1 MSSESVSEPAIDRC
15 LPVYDTR
22 SIYKI
27 EVNADV
33 EDTYRAARTLDL
45 SDSLPV
51 RALFAVRGLPHLL
64 SGKANFTRALTLNT
78 FLDAGFMI
86 LEERAPDE
94 FVMGVA
100 GKFWRPDSGF
110 LAVAPEDFRTFDEPG
125 YAKGALDFR
134 VSERPGGGCLLTT
147 ETRVLCT
154 DASSR
159 RKFGLY
165 WRAIGPFS
173 GFIRHQMLRQ
183 VKRTAEAG
191 G

>member
-1 MSSESVSEPAIDRC
+1 MSSGFVSAPAIDRC
-15 LPVYDTR
+15 LPDYDMR

-27 EVNADV
+27 KVNAHV

-45 SDSLPV
+45 SSSLPV
-51 RALFAVRGLPHLL
+51 RGLFALRGLPHLL
-64 SGKANFTRALTLNT
+64 LRKAKFDRSLTLES

-86 LEERAPDE
+86 LEERAPHE
-94 FVMGVA
+94 FVMGVV

-110 LAVAPEDFRTFDEPG
+110 LAVAPGDFATYDEPG
-125 YAKGALDFR
+125 YAKGVLDFR
-134 VSERPGGGCLLTT
+134 VSEQRGGCLLTT
-147 ETRVLCT
+147 ETRVRCT

-183 VKRTAEAG
+183 VKRTAEARD
-191 G
+191 